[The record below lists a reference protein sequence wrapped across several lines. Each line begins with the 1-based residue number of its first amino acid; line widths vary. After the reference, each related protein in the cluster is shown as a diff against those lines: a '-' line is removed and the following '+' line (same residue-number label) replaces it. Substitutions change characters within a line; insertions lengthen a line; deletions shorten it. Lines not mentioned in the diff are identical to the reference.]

1 MGFGVNDFINEKI
14 NGMRTFLQFGI
25 VPTLVE
31 EAKQRAYWKD
41 RTTNARN
48 GLTGGVEGGG
58 TEYLLYLA
66 HGVEYGEWLEN
77 GTGIYGPTHKPI
89 VPVNKKVLSW
99 IDESGTRH
107 YAKKVKGIKPMPIL
121 KDTLERNKD
130 LIVDEIIKYWSD

>member
-25 VPTLVE
+25 VPTLVG

-41 RTTNARN
+41 RSTNSRN
-48 GLTGGVEGGG
+48 GLTGGIEGGG

-77 GTGIYGPTHKPI
+77 GTGVYGPTHNPI

-130 LIVDEIIKYWSD
+130 LIADEIIKYWSD